1 MCRININYNKILEKI
16 KIENFSPNCGNIGCI
31 KNGWTCVQDGK
42 TSSCMCY
49 KCDSKNFPNGCPNPC
64 GNNRSCSTEDKYK
77 MCNGQGGCFCYPQ

>member
-1 MCRININYNKILEKI
+1 
-16 KIENFSPNCGNIGCI
+16 
-31 KNGWTCVQDGK
+31 
-42 TSSCMCY
+42 MCY